1 MADHFLDLK
10 GLKCPLPVMKANK
23 ALRNVATG
31 KTLEVI
37 ATDPGAVA
45 DFEAYC
51 RKTGN
56 KLLEASRIGDTFRF
70 LIKRT

>member
-45 DFEAYC
+45 DFEVYC

>member
-23 ALRNVATG
+23 ALRNVPIG

-56 KLLEASRIGDTFRF
+56 KLLEASRTGDTFRF